1 MKDFKQFL
9 IVKVDKSRTDQVAE
23 WTPLPGLFTQQA
35 AEQLIENAM
44 MNNPEAMLLMQ
55 EVGAA

>member
-9 IVKVDKSRTDQVAE
+9 IVKVEKNRTDQVAE

-35 AEQLIENAM
+35 AERLIEDAM
-44 MNNPEAMLLMQ
+44 MNSPQTTLLMQ

>member
-1 MKDFKQFL
+1 MKQFL
-9 IVKVDKSRTDQVAE
+9 IVKVDKNRTDQVSD

-35 AEQLIENAM
+35 AERLIEDAM

>member
-1 MKDFKQFL
+1 MKQFL
-9 IVKVDKSRTDQVAE
+9 IVKVDKNRTDQVAE
-23 WTPLPGLFTQQA
+23 WVPLPGLFTQQA

-44 MNNPEAMLLMQ
+44 MNNPETMLLMQ